1 MKTQKIKTLVQTYD
15 GYIYKG
21 VPVVKRYYAKEVI
34 WIADGKVFPTL
45 KEAKKHI
52 DKKQTLG

>member
-1 MKTQKIKTLVQTYD
+1 MKTQKIKTFEQTYD

-21 VPVVKRYYAKEVI
+21 VPIVKRYYAKEVI
-34 WIADGKVFPTL
+34 WISDGQVFPTL

-52 DKKQTLG
+52 DKKN